1 MSTTQTPTGT
11 PPPSTERAG
20 WWQRQTTTARVL
32 VVAVPLLV
40 VVLLVVV
47 FFPRSPQPAETL
59 PATTGTS
66 QRANA
71 CLGGS
76 SDLNSAVQYAQANAP
91 LTGTGA
97 AEFLATT
104 LRWAG
109 NSAAGGSPARESI
122 AKKLA
127 APNADTMVLS
137 GLAWTDFGT
146 TTVTST
152 FADGYYRVDSA
163 TDAAATVTIAGSTST
178 TEPGATTVQRYLF
191 GTYNLAATNGVW
203 TVQSRLVQPWEKL
216 GDADKQANQ
225 SAKVKDLQTTGLPF
239 QGSC

>member
-20 WWQRQTTTARVL
+20 WWQRQTITARVL

-59 PATTGTS
+59 PATTGIS

-97 AEFLATT
+97 AEFAAT
-104 LRWAG
+104 LVRWTNAAPDPTPAQKKPLFPKLVTSESLPSFPDVPSENPVAG
-109 NSAAGGSPARESI
+109 VQSAATAVG
-122 AKKLA
+122 
-127 APNADTMVLS
+127 
-137 GLAWTDFGT
+137 
-146 TTVTST
+146 
-152 FADGYYRVDSA
+152 GYYRVDSA
-163 TDAAATVTIAGSTST
+163 TPTSARVSLVMPLSVAKPGQATESRTIW
-178 TEPGATTVQRYLF
+178 
-191 GTYNLAATNGVW
+191 GTYSLSAVDGVW
-203 TVQSRLVQPWEKL
+203 RLSGIPVT
-216 GDADKQANQ
+216 ADRA
-225 SAKVKDLQTTGLPF
+225 SIESTGQRF
-239 QGSC
+239 QGTC

>member
-32 VVAVPLLV
+32 GVAVPLLV
-40 VVLLVVV
+40 VVLLVAV

-59 PATTGTS
+59 PATTGAS

-97 AEFLATT
+97 AEFAAT
-104 LRWAG
+104 LVRWS
-109 NSAAGGSPARESI
+109 N
-122 AKKLA
+122 A
-127 APNADTMVLS
+127 APEPTPAEKNPLMPKLVTREALPSFPATPGVQPAPGIS
-137 GLAWTDFGT
+137 GEATAVG
-146 TTVTST
+146 
-152 FADGYYRVDSA
+152 GYYRVDSV
-163 TDAAATVTIAGSTST
+163 TPTAASVSLVMPFTTTRTGEAPEQRTIW
-178 TEPGATTVQRYLF
+178 
-191 GTYNLAATNGVW
+191 GTYSLAAVDGVW
-203 TVQSRLVQPWEKL
+203 RLAGVPVQ
-216 GDADKQANQ
+216 ADRVGIEQQ
-225 SAKVKDLQTTGLPF
+225 GQVF

>member
-97 AEFLATT
+97 AEFAAT
-104 LRWAG
+104 LVRWT
-109 NSAAGGSPARESI
+109 N
-122 AKKLA
+122 A
-127 APNADTMVLS
+127 APDPTPAQKKPLFPK
-137 GLAWTDFGT
+137 L
-146 TTVTST
+146 VTSESLPS
-152 FADGYYRVDSA
+152 FPDVPSENP
-163 TDAAATVTIAGSTST
+163 VAGASIHSH
-178 TEPGATTVQRYLF
+178 GCR
-191 GTYNLAATNGVW
+191 
-203 TVQSRLVQPWEKL
+203 RLLPRGF
-216 GDADKQANQ
+216 GDADISAGIAGYAALGHQTWSGNRKQD
-225 SAKVKDLQTTGLPF
+225 DLGDVLAIR
-239 QGSC
+239 C

>member
-40 VVLLVVV
+40 VVLLVAV

-97 AEFLATT
+97 AEFLATYVRWSNGSPSPT
-104 LRWAG
+104 VAEMEALLPRLVTSEALPGFLPLRG
-109 NSAAGGSPARESI
+109 NQPSPRPVASASALGGSYRIDEATPTSATVSLVMSRTATFPGAAPTELTIWGSYTVAAVDGVWRLAGVPVSTDQASI
-122 AKKLA
+122 AA
-127 APNADTMVLS
+127 R
-137 GLAWTDFGT
+137 G
-146 TTVTST
+146 
-152 FADGYYRVDSA
+152 
-163 TDAAATVTIAGSTST
+163 
-178 TEPGATTVQRYLF
+178 Q
-191 GTYNLAATNGVW
+191 
-203 TVQSRLVQPWEKL
+203 Q
-216 GDADKQANQ
+216 
-225 SAKVKDLQTTGLPF
+225 F